1 MSRRILA
8 VASLGAVVGSA
19 MSASLHPL
27 DVKTGAWQIAETVT
41 WTGVPPQMRSAMP
54 GGTTH
59 NYQTCVT
66 SKDLSTNPW
75 AEGSSASCTWSVL
88 SSTGTDMEVQ
98 GSGCEL
104 GKDFGMTANVHG
116 KIHVLDPQNG
126 TGSFDITL
134 TGNGQTISGHASYT
148 GKWVGSSC
156 SEE

>member
-8 VASLGAVVGSA
+8 LGCLGAVVGTA
-19 MSASLHPL
+19 VSASIHPL
-27 DVKTGAWQIAETVT
+27 GVKTGAWQIAETVT
-41 WTGVPPQMRSAMP
+41 WTGLPPQMSAAMP
-54 GGTTH
+54 SGHTH
-59 NYQTCVT
+59 QYQTCVK

-75 AEGSSASCTWSVL
+75 AQGSSATCTWTVL

-98 GSGCEL
+98 GSGCEF

-116 KIHVLDPQNG
+116 KIQVVDPQNG

-134 TGNGQTISGHASYT
+134 TGNGQTVSGHASYT